1 MIAARDK
8 QRRRRFYFRAALFY
22 LFVLFLYGP
31 ILIMGLL
38 SFQEPLASL
47 TFPMQ
52 GFSLHWFE
60 EALDPGPYSRQDFRM
75 PFLRSLALAV
85 LVMSLTMAISFLA
98 GLAFRRNFKGSL
110 AIFYLAVASLV
121 APSVLISLGI
131 GMSFTSLG
139 LESQWYSG
147 GLGAHLSWTLPFG
160 MLIMLAVFSR
170 LDPRL
175 EEVARDQ
182 GANRWQTLR
191 HVIVPITLPG
201 LIGVAL
207 FGFTL
212 SYDEYARISTVV
224 GEHNTLPV
232 ELVNAMDI
240 AASPTIYAI
249 GTMTT
254 VFSLIVIG
262 ISFLAIYLVQRRRSS
277 RIVPRHIPRPNS

>member
-1 MIAARDK
+1 MV
-8 QRRRRFYFRAALFY
+8 FY
-22 LFVLFLYGP
+22 LV
-31 ILIMGLL
+31 
-38 SFQEPLASL
+38 
-47 TFPMQ
+47 
-52 GFSLHWFE
+52 
-60 EALDPGPYSRQDFRM
+60 
-75 PFLRSLALAV
+75 
-85 LVMSLTMAISFLA
+85 
-98 GLAFRRNFKGSL
+98 
-110 AIFYLAVASLV
+110 VASLV

-170 LDPRL
+170 LDPQL

-262 ISFLAIYLVQRRRSS
+262 ISFLTIYLIQRRRSS
-277 RIVPRHIPRPNS
+277 RIVPGRISRPNS